1 MKVKDFCC
9 STQKVL
15 FKQKEKK
22 KEKRKKKKEKKRETP
37 QKIKTLKPLLLKPL
51 ATRFRPL
58 LFFFL
63 FFF

>member
-22 KEKRKKKKEKKRETP
+22 KEKKKKEKGKEKRNP
-37 QKIKTLKPLLLKPL
+37 PKN
-51 ATRFRPL
+51 
-58 LFFFL
+58 
-63 FFF
+63 